1 LLYINHPLT
10 AIEETMPTE
19 AFNLNSIVKT
29 LGDELNVDVCSLY
42 TFKADT
48 NQLTLAATH
57 GLSQSVIG
65 ATMSIKQGLTG
76 AVARTRHSL
85 SVKNPSTHPDYF
97 HIQGSGEEKYQSYLG
112 IPLIKNEVLFGV
124 LVAQTVRP
132 KMFFMSEIQ
141 TIYAAGYRLID
152 IIADAE
158 GMPLPQVKY
167 AAV

>member
-1 LLYINHPLT
+1 
-10 AIEETMPTE
+10 MPSE
-19 AFNLNSIVKT
+19 SFYLNSIVKT

-42 TFKADT
+42 TYNAET
-48 NQLTLAATH
+48 NQLTLSATH

-65 ATMSIKQGLTG
+65 AIMSIRQGLTG

-112 IPLIKNEVLFGV
+112 IPLIKNDILFGV
-124 LVAQTVRP
+124 LVVQTVRP

-141 TIYAAGYRLID
+141 SIYVAGYRVID
-152 IIADAE
+152 IIAEAE
-158 GMPLPQVKY
+158 GMPIPQKKY
-167 AAV
+167 ATV